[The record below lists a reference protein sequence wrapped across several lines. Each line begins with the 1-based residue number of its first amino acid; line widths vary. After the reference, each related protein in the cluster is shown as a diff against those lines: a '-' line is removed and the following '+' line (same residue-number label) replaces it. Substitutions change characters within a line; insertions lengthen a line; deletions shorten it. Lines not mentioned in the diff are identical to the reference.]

1 MVAQLIKDTTGEFQL
16 SGIIDFDSVPQL
28 LQQSQALFFNNHDI
42 TVNLCGVEQSN
53 SAGLALIIHWLR
65 LARDKNL
72 RVQFKNIPS
81 HLQEI
86 AKISGIESLFMPHN
100 D

>member
-28 LQQSQALFFNNHDI
+28 LHESQTLFFNNHDV
-42 TVNLCGVEQSN
+42 TVNLRGVEQSN

-65 LARDKNL
+65 LAREKKL
-72 RVQFKNIPS
+72 RIQFKNIPS
-81 HLQEI
+81 QLQEI
-86 AKISGIESLFMPHN
+86 AKISGIESLFVPQN